1 MLTFLF
7 DHLVRACWASGQKG
21 RIHVEFIL
29 SMGEENKGEEKG
41 ATIDEAALEERKNDA
56 REEGN

>member
-29 SMGEENKGEEKG
+29 SMGEEKG
-41 ATIDEAALEERKNDA
+41 AMIDEATLEER
-56 REEGN
+56 EE